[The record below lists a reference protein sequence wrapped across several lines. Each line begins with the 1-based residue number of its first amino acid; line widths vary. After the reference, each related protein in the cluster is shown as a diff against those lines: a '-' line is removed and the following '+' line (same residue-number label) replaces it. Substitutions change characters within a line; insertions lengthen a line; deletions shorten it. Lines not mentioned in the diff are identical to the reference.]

1 LARVVKG
8 QDETTDLGQ
17 HLVLDYGLAVAN
29 AEAAWLDRTLE
40 RLSEQPL
47 PVEVAQSNDTTQ
59 FEVLAFVD
67 LVRAETG
74 GTGSG

>member
-1 LARVVKG
+1 MVHK
-8 QDETTDLGQ
+8 
-17 HLVLDYGLAVAN
+17 AVAM
-29 AEAAWLDRTLE
+29 AELAWLDHTLE

-47 PVEVAQSNDTTQ
+47 PMEVTQGNSHDSDSLRCSPAEIRVPPIFFQSSDMD
-59 FEVLAFVD
+59 LFVD

>member
-8 QDETTDLGQ
+8 QDGTTDLGQ
-17 HLVLDYGLAVAN
+17 HLALDYGLTVAN

-59 FEVLAFVD
+59 FEVLA
-67 LVRAETG
+67 
-74 GTGSG
+74 